1 METREGRREGRWNRL
16 NIARE
21 RIQRCVA
28 SESRAR
34 EDEGGDGGGGDCRE
48 TRFEKAIGSIGLDWI
63 GSGDAVGDS
72 TWETR
77 VSNARLT
84 AVCAFRDVSRA

>member
-1 METREGRREGRWNRL
+1 MG
-16 NIARE
+16 
-21 RIQRCVA
+21 V
-28 SESRAR
+28 
-34 EDEGGDGGGGDCRE
+34 GGDCRE
-48 TRFEKAIGSIGLDWI
+48 TRDFAETRLDSIGLDWI

>member
-1 METREGRREGRWNRL
+1 MG
-16 NIARE
+16 
-21 RIQRCVA
+21 V
-28 SESRAR
+28 
-34 EDEGGDGGGGDCRE
+34 GGDCRE
-48 TRFEKAIGSIGLDWI
+48 TRDFEKTRLDSIGLDWI